1 MKTFTNEYFDRA
13 DSATWTVGELIIALK
28 KYPYSM
34 PVLGAYGCMGKG
46 IYGSVVN
53 PQVEFVEKGRKEEY
67 ENCLVFDI
75 EYEDGL

>member
-13 DSATWTVGELIIALK
+13 DSVTWTVGELIIALK
-28 KYPYSM
+28 KYPYSL
-34 PVLGAYGCMGKG
+34 PVLGTYEG

-53 PQVEFVEKGRKEEY
+53 PQVEFVKKGRKEEY